1 MEYAIIGAL
10 LELAF
15 FGLLFG
21 VGLALAAKKF
31 AVEVDPRVEMILEIL
46 PNANCGACGY
56 PGCSGFAKAVVAG
69 EASVSG
75 CTPGGAEVAQKT
87 ADILGVVAEATEPLV
102 AVVRCNGGIRAK
114 DKFKY
119 DGIADCR
126 AAMLV
131 ANGYK
136 MCTYGCLGFGTCVNA
151 CPFGALSMGSEGLPI
166 NDFEKCTGCGICV
179 DVCPTGVLQLV
190 PKNKPIFVA
199 CNSRDKGAFVRKAC
213 KSGCIACMLCEK
225 NCPYDAI
232 HISENIARIDFN
244 KCKLC
249 GICIEVCPT
258 KTILNKFHKV
268 LQAHNGIPVPIPI
281 KPEATKKLLEKIKEK
296 KKQKTA
302 ENMRRDKES
311 SAEFGSTNA

>member
-10 LELAF
+10 LELGF

-21 VGLALAAKKF
+21 IGLALAAKKF
-31 AVEVDPRVEMILEIL
+31 AVEVDPRVELVMAVL

-69 EASVSG
+69 EAPVSG
-75 CTPGGAEVAQKT
+75 CVPGGADVTTKIAG
-87 ADILGVVAEATEPLV
+87 ILGVSAESSEPLV
-102 AVVRCNGGIRAK
+102 AVVRCNGGIRAN
-114 DKFKY
+114 DKFAY

-126 AAMLV
+126 AALLV
-131 ANGYK
+131 GNGQK
-136 MCTYGCLGFGTCVNA
+136 MCSYGCLGFGTCVDA
-151 CPFGALSMGSEGLPI
+151 CPFNSLSMGPDGLPV
-166 NDFEKCTGCGICV
+166 NDFDKCTGCGICV
-179 DVCPTGVLQLV
+179 EICPTDVMQLV

-199 CNSRDKGAFVRKAC
+199 CNSKDKGAFVRKAC
-213 KSGCIACMLCEK
+213 ESGCIGCMLCEK

-232 HISENIARIDFN
+232 HISENLARIDFD

-258 KTILNKFHKV
+258 NTILNKFAKI
-268 LQAHNGIPVPIPI
+268 LAANNGIPAPIAI

-296 KKQKTA
+296 RKQEAAAKA
-302 ENMRRDKES
+302 EANKS
-311 SAEFGSTNA
+311 NTNNITQTE